1 MDLIIKNRI
10 MGKFNQKKTINMN
23 KYFLFTLIT
32 FLISAKG
39 ITQNWSVEP
48 DISMGRY
55 YLLKGTIDDKYAIT
69 MYLEEGDSLCGD
81 NTTSDRWR
89 DATLVG
95 WYYYDKLKI
104 KIPLI
109 GSDYRTDDSH
119 VDLYVLKNYLDS
131 FDYKNCTAKD
141 FKEKFF
147 NDEDRDLT
155 KLNWMKKN
163 KATYLT
169 NMKIAHNYSLET
181 NSELI
186 IKIRDV
192 EIKRMSISQRTGL
205 KYITELYNIDPK
217 KLLDGLHITFSF
229 AERSNPGGS
238 GSGYCGCGYEKYLG
252 YVHFDNQINIKKF
265 DFKKVDSCID
275 YESIEFYKV
284 IKGKPD
290 LGLIKTEE

>member
-1 MDLIIKNRI
+1 
-10 MGKFNQKKTINMN
+10 MGKFNQNKTINMN
-23 KYFLFTLIT
+23 KYILFILIT

-39 ITQNWSVEP
+39 ITQNWSIES
-48 DISMGRY
+48 DISMERY
-55 YLLKGTIDDKYAIT
+55 YLLKGKIDDKYTIT

-95 WYYYDKLKI
+95 WYFYDKLKI

-109 GSDYRTDDSH
+109 GSDYRTDPH
-119 VDLYVLKNYLDS
+119 IALFVLKNYLDS

-147 NDEDRDLT
+147 NDKNRDLT
-155 KLNWMKKN
+155 KLNWRQKD

-169 NMKIAHNYSLET
+169 NMKMIHNYSLET
-181 NSELI
+181 NAELI

-192 EIKRMSISQRTGL
+192 EIKRINISQKTGL
-205 KYITELYNIDPK
+205 KYIIELYDIDPK
-217 KLLDGLHITFSF
+217 KLPDGLYITFSF
-229 AERSNPGGS
+229 AERSNPGGAF
-238 GSGYCGCGYEKYLG
+238 SGYCGCGYEQYLG
-252 YVHFDNQINIKKF
+252 YVHFDNQLNIKKF

-284 IKGKPD
+284 IKGKPE
-290 LGLIKTEE
+290 LGLIETEE